1 MCRTM
6 SRLKLGVVG
15 VGALGRHHA
24 RILASFPDVELV
36 AVAEPNETQGR
47 SVAEACRCEWVPDYQ
62 SLLPRVEAVSIVVPT
77 FLHRKVAV
85 DFLQRG
91 IPVLVEKP
99 IASTLDDGQTILATA
114 TTHSAPVQV
123 GHIER
128 FNPAFRALAS
138 QVSAPKYIRA
148 ERFSNYAFRSMDIGV
163 VHDLM
168 IHDIELTQHLVQSDF
183 VSVEAF
189 GVSLV
194 GGHEDAVQARVRFAN
209 GCIADLS
216 ANRVCPTATRS
227 MQVWSARGCVTA
239 DLHNRT
245 VTSFGAAPALLSGQ
259 LPYDLGRQ
267 KGADINQLK
276 SEMFTRFIATETVTI
291 DPADALTLEL
301 RSFLDAVRDGTQ
313 PEVDGMAGLRAIELA
328 DTILKSVASHRWD
341 GAGSDMMGPNALLA
355 PWIDKKD
362 AA

>member
-1 MCRTM
+1 M
-6 SRLKLGVVG
+6 KLGVVG

-36 AVAEPNETQGR
+36 AVAETNESQGR
-47 SVAEACRCEWVPDYQ
+47 SVAESCRCEWVPDYK
-62 SLLPRVEAVSIVVPT
+62 SLLLRVEAVSIVVPT
-77 FLHRKVAV
+77 SLHRKVAL
-85 DFLQRG
+85 DFLNRG

-99 IASTLDDGQTILATA
+99 IAASIDDAQAIVATA
-114 TTHSAPVQV
+114 AEHSAPVQV

-128 FNPAFRALAS
+128 FNPAFQALAARVNS
-138 QVSAPKYIRA
+138 PKYIRT
-148 ERFSNYAFRSMDIGV
+148 ERYSNYAFRSMDIGV

-216 ANRVCPTATRS
+216 ANRVCPAATRS
-227 MQVWSARGCVTA
+227 MQVWSAGGCVMA

-245 VTSFGAAPALLSGQ
+245 VTTFGPGQAIQSGQ
-259 LPYDLGRQ
+259 LPYDLGCQ

-276 SEMFTRFIATETVTI
+276 AEMFTRFIAMETVTVE
-291 DPADALTLEL
+291 PVDALTLEL

-313 PEVDGMAGLRAIELA
+313 PEVDGMAGLNAIELA
-328 DTILKSVASHRWD
+328 DAILQSVAAHRWEGPSSHLM
-341 GAGSDMMGPNALLA
+341 GANAMLA
-355 PWIDKKD
+355 GLSSGQE